1 MSFMSPS
8 RSFSSSSL
16 SGSLGSRGG
25 LFGSISPATIGN
37 LANTLRPTVQIN
49 SSTFPPADD
58 KETMKGLNDRLAGYL
73 SKVRLLEDSNIELE
87 KQIKEALMRK
97 GAESDRDWSAY
108 EKIMNDLRNQ
118 LQEMTMDNARLFLQ
132 IDNARLAADDFK
144 VKFESEQAMR
154 QGVEQDLAGLR
165 KMLDDTYM
173 GRMQLEGQIE
183 SMREELVFLKKS
195 HEEDVANLESQISD
209 SQVNVQME
217 SKNNADLN
225 ETINNIR
232 TQYERAA
239 QKSREETEEWYK
251 NKFDSITAEV
261 TQNTEALQAGKTEL
275 NELRR
280 TKQTLEIDLQAL
292 HNMIRSLEDSLRET
306 EARYA
311 HEVNGYNSGLVQ
323 LEGELGQVRAQVE
336 RQAAEYDALLNIK
349 SKLEAEI
356 ATYHCLLEGVV
367 DDEGDKNREEF
378 SLEQALYAAP
388 PPSVGLKKAIVI
400 TQEIVDRKGVSQSEL
415 EQNPTNHNNHVF
427 GEEEELAEPLVLAL
441 ELAMEK
447 VKDEQEEFGEQLELA
462 MEKVKDKQGEFGEQ
476 LELQLELAMEKAKD
490 EQEEFGEQLELAMEK
505 AKDEQEEFGEQLEL
519 AMEKVKDK
527 QEEFGEQLELAMEKA
542 KDEQEEWG
550 EQLELAMEKAKDE
563 QEEWGE
569 QLELAMEKA
578 QDEQEEFG
586 EQLELAMDKV
596 KDEQEEWGEQ
606 LELAMEKAKDEQ
618 EEWGD
623 QLELA
628 MEKAKDEQEEF
639 GEQLEL
645 AMEKA
650 KDEQEEF
657 GEQLELAM
665 DKVKD
670 EQEEFGEQLEL
681 QLELAMEKA
690 KDEQEEWGEQLELA
704 MEKAKD
710 EQEEWGEQLELA
722 MEKAQDEQEE
732 FGEQLE
738 LAMEK
743 AKDEQEEWGEQ
754 LELAME
760 KAKDEQEEWGEQ
772 LELELE
778 LAMEKAKDEQ
788 EEWGEQLELAME
800 KWKDEQE
807 EWGEQLG
814 LEMEKLIE
822 EREELEEEEFMKTGV
837 LPRSAHKIWPPLQ

>member
-462 MEKVKDKQGEFGEQ
+462 MEK
-476 LELQLELAMEKAKD
+476 
-490 EQEEFGEQLELAMEK
+490 
-505 AKDEQEEFGEQLEL
+505 
-519 AMEKVKDK
+519 
-527 QEEFGEQLELAMEKA
+527 A

-578 QDEQEEFG
+578 KDEQEEF
-586 EQLELAMDKV
+586 
-596 KDEQEEWGEQ
+596 GEQ

-618 EEWGD
+618 EEWGE

>member
-462 MEKVKDKQGEFGEQ
+462 MEK
-476 LELQLELAMEKAKD
+476 AKD
-490 EQEEFGEQLELAMEK
+490 EQEEF
-505 AKDEQEEFGEQLEL
+505 
-519 AMEKVKDK
+519 
-527 QEEFGEQLELAMEKA
+527 
-542 KDEQEEWG
+542 G

>member
-462 MEKVKDKQGEFGEQ
+462 MEKAKDEQEEWGEQ
-476 LELQLELAMEKAKD
+476 LELAMEKAKDEQEEWGEQLELAMEKAKD

-569 QLELAMEKA
+569 
-578 QDEQEEFG
+578 
-586 EQLELAMDKV
+586 
-596 KDEQEEWGEQ
+596 
-606 LELAMEKAKDEQ
+606 
-618 EEWGD
+618 

>member
-25 LFGSISPATIGN
+25 LFGSISPATLGN
-37 LANTLRPTVQIN
+37 LANTLRPIVQIN

-97 GAESDRDWSAY
+97 GAESDRDWSSY
-108 EKIMNDLRNQ
+108 EKTVNDLRNQ

-195 HEEDVANLESQISD
+195 QEEDVANLKSQISD

-232 TQYERAA
+232 AQYERAA

-251 NKFDSITAEV
+251 NKFDNITAEV

-275 NELRR
+275 NELCR

-356 ATYHCLLEGVV
+356 STYHRLLEGVV

-388 PPSVGLKKAIVI
+388 PPSVELKKVIVI
-400 TQEIVDRKGVSQSEL
+400 TQEIVDRQVVSQSEL

-427 GEEEELAEPLVLAL
+427 GEEEELAEPLGLALELAMEKVKDEQERFGEQLELEMEKVKDEQEELAEQLELTMEKVKDEQEKFGEQLELTMKKTKDEQEELAEQLEVTMEKAKDEQEEWGEQLELMMENVKDEQEKFGEQLELAMESVKDEQEKFGEQLGLEMEKWKDEQEELAEQLGLEL

-447 VKDEQEEFGEQLELA
+447 VKDEQEEFGEQLEL
-462 MEKVKDKQGEFGEQ
+462 E
-476 LELQLELAMEKAKD
+476 
-490 EQEEFGEQLELAMEK
+490 
-505 AKDEQEEFGEQLEL
+505 
-519 AMEKVKDK
+519 
-527 QEEFGEQLELAMEKA
+527 
-542 KDEQEEWG
+542 
-550 EQLELAMEKAKDE
+550 
-563 QEEWGE
+563 
-569 QLELAMEKA
+569 
-578 QDEQEEFG
+578 
-586 EQLELAMDKV
+586 
-596 KDEQEEWGEQ
+596 
-606 LELAMEKAKDEQ
+606 
-618 EEWGD
+618 
-623 QLELA
+623 
-628 MEKAKDEQEEF
+628 
-639 GEQLEL
+639 
-645 AMEKA
+645 
-650 KDEQEEF
+650 
-657 GEQLELAM
+657 
-665 DKVKD
+665 
-670 EQEEFGEQLEL
+670 
-681 QLELAMEKA
+681 
-690 KDEQEEWGEQLELA
+690 
-704 MEKAKD
+704 
-710 EQEEWGEQLELA
+710 
-722 MEKAQDEQEE
+722 
-732 FGEQLE
+732 
-738 LAMEK
+738 
-743 AKDEQEEWGEQ
+743 
-754 LELAME
+754 
-760 KAKDEQEEWGEQ
+760 
-772 LELELE
+772 
-778 LAMEKAKDEQ
+778 
-788 EEWGEQLELAME
+788 ME

-807 EWGEQLG
+807 ELAEQLG
-814 LEMEKLIE
+814 LEIEKFME
-822 EREELEEEEFMKTGV
+822 EREELEELEFMKTGV
-837 LPRSAHKIWPPLQ
+837 PPRSAHKIWPPQWPPLQ

>member
-462 MEKVKDKQGEFGEQ
+462 MEKAKDEQEEWGEQ
-476 LELQLELAMEKAKD
+476 LELAMEKAKDEQEEWGEQLELAMEKAKD

-527 QEEFGEQLELAMEKA
+527 QEEFGEQLELAME
-542 KDEQEEWG
+542 
-550 EQLELAMEKAKDE
+550 
-563 QEEWGE
+563 
-569 QLELAMEKA
+569 
-578 QDEQEEFG
+578 
-586 EQLELAMDKV
+586 KV

>member
-462 MEKVKDKQGEFGEQ
+462 MEKAKDEQEEWGE
-476 LELQLELAMEKAKD
+476 QLELAMEKAKD
-490 EQEEFGEQLELAMEK
+490 EQEEWGEQLELAMEK
-505 AKDEQEEFGEQLEL
+505 AKDEQEEF
-519 AMEKVKDK
+519 
-527 QEEFGEQLELAMEKA
+527 
-542 KDEQEEWG
+542 G

>member
-462 MEKVKDKQGEFGEQ
+462 MEK
-476 LELQLELAMEKAKD
+476 AKD
-490 EQEEFGEQLELAMEK
+490 E
-505 AKDEQEEFGEQLEL
+505 
-519 AMEKVKDK
+519 

>member
-462 MEKVKDKQGEFGEQ
+462 MEK
-476 LELQLELAMEKAKD
+476 
-490 EQEEFGEQLELAMEK
+490 

>member
-462 MEKVKDKQGEFGEQ
+462 MEKAKDEQEEWGEQ
-476 LELQLELAMEKAKD
+476 LELAMEKAKDEQEEWGEQLELAMEKAKD

-569 QLELAMEKA
+569 QLELAMEKVKDEQEEWGEQLELELELAMEKA

-586 EQLELAMDKV
+586 EQLELAMD
-596 KDEQEEWGEQ
+596 
-606 LELAMEKAKDEQ
+606 
-618 EEWGD
+618 
-623 QLELA
+623 
-628 MEKAKDEQEEF
+628 KAKDEQEEF

-665 DKVKD
+665 D
-670 EQEEFGEQLEL
+670 
-681 QLELAMEKA
+681 KA

>member
-462 MEKVKDKQGEFGEQ
+462 MEKAKDEQEEWGEQ
-476 LELQLELAMEKAKD
+476 LELAMEKAKDEQEEWGEQLELAMEKAKD

-569 QLELAMEKA
+569 QLELAME
-578 QDEQEEFG
+578 
-586 EQLELAMDKV
+586 
-596 KDEQEEWGEQ
+596 
-606 LELAMEKAKDEQ
+606 
-618 EEWGD
+618 
-623 QLELA
+623 
-628 MEKAKDEQEEF
+628 
-639 GEQLEL
+639 
-645 AMEKA
+645 
-650 KDEQEEF
+650 
-657 GEQLELAM
+657 
-665 DKVKD
+665 KVKD

>member
-462 MEKVKDKQGEFGEQ
+462 MEK
-476 LELQLELAMEKAKD
+476 
-490 EQEEFGEQLELAMEK
+490 
-505 AKDEQEEFGEQLEL
+505 
-519 AMEKVKDK
+519 
-527 QEEFGEQLELAMEKA
+527 A

>member
-462 MEKVKDKQGEFGEQ
+462 MEK
-476 LELQLELAMEKAKD
+476 AKD
-490 EQEEFGEQLELAMEK
+490 EQEEW
-505 AKDEQEEFGEQLEL
+505 
-519 AMEKVKDK
+519 
-527 QEEFGEQLELAMEKA
+527 GEQLELAMEKA

>member
-462 MEKVKDKQGEFGEQ
+462 MEK
-476 LELQLELAMEKAKD
+476 AKD

-505 AKDEQEEFGEQLEL
+505 AKDEQEEWGEQLEL
-519 AMEKVKDK
+519 AMKKAKDE
-527 QEEFGEQLELAMEKA
+527 QEEWGEQLELAMEKA

-578 QDEQEEFG
+578 
-586 EQLELAMDKV
+586 
-596 KDEQEEWGEQ
+596 KDEQEEWGE
-606 LELAMEKAKDEQ
+606 
-618 EEWGD
+618 

>member
-462 MEKVKDKQGEFGEQ
+462 MEKAKDEQEEWGEQ
-476 LELQLELAMEKAKD
+476 LELAMEKAKDEQEEWGEQLELAMEKAKD

-563 QEEWGE
+563 QEEW
-569 QLELAMEKA
+569 
-578 QDEQEEFG
+578 
-586 EQLELAMDKV
+586 
-596 KDEQEEWGEQ
+596 
-606 LELAMEKAKDEQ
+606 
-618 EEWGD
+618 
-623 QLELA
+623 
-628 MEKAKDEQEEF
+628 

>member
-462 MEKVKDKQGEFGEQ
+462 MEK
-476 LELQLELAMEKAKD
+476 AKD

-505 AKDEQEEFGEQLEL
+505 AKDEQEEWGEQLEL
-519 AMEKVKDK
+519 AMKKAKDE
-527 QEEFGEQLELAMEKA
+527 QEEWGEQLELAMEKA

-578 QDEQEEFG
+578 
-586 EQLELAMDKV
+586 
-596 KDEQEEWGEQ
+596 KDEQEEW
-606 LELAMEKAKDEQ
+606 
-618 EEWGD
+618 
-623 QLELA
+623 
-628 MEKAKDEQEEF
+628 

>member
-462 MEKVKDKQGEFGEQ
+462 MEK
-476 LELQLELAMEKAKD
+476 
-490 EQEEFGEQLELAMEK
+490 
-505 AKDEQEEFGEQLEL
+505 
-519 AMEKVKDK
+519 
-527 QEEFGEQLELAMEKA
+527 A

-578 QDEQEEFG
+578 KDEQEEFG
-586 EQLELAMDKV
+586 EQLELAMEKAKDEQEEWGEQLELAMEKA